1 MQHRELFH
9 EGPGGGGSSGRC
21 FLEAANIRWI
31 ECDRLRCRPFDLAHA
46 TVLECSQ
53 RMVPANADLLRV
65 VIGSILSKEFVVINE
80 LKLPALLARSADDNV
95 RGHFDSCKA
104 ITDP

>member
-1 MQHRELFH
+1 
-9 EGPGGGGSSGRC
+9 
-21 FLEAANIRWI
+21 
-31 ECDRLRCRPFDLAHA
+31 
-46 TVLECSQ
+46 
-53 RMVPANADLLRV
+53 MVPANADLLRV